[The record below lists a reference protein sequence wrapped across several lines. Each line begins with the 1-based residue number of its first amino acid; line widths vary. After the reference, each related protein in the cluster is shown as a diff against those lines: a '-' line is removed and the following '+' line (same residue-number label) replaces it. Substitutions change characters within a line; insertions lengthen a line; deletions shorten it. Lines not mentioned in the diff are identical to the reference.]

1 MEFKKPKFW
10 DYKKPNV
17 YSYLLWPISI
27 LIRLFN
33 FLKIL
38 ITRKNYSSTKTICV
52 GNIYLGGTGK
62 TSLSLKINEILRQ
75 KKIKTCFIKKFYSN
89 QIDEQNILEDNGKL
103 FKNKKRF
110 ESLKQA
116 AKEGYK
122 IAIFD
127 DGLQDFSINY
137 DLNIVCFNNINWI
150 GNGLTIP
157 SGPLR
162 ESINDI
168 KKYRNVFLN
177 GNNEDLDEI
186 KKYIFKIDPTIN
198 VYQGKYVPKNL
209 NEFNIKD
216 KFLVFSGIGNHATF
230 ISMLKI
236 NKFNI
241 VKEIEFPDHYEY
253 SKKDINNI
261 ISTAKDLDCK
271 IITTEKDYARLKI
284 DNFSDIKH
292 IKVDLE
298 ILNEEIFLKEISKLY
313 EQN

>member
-38 ITRKNYSSTKTICV
+38 ITRKNNSSTKTICV

-116 AKEGYK
+116 AMEDYK

-162 ESINDI
+162 ESINNI

-209 NEFNIKD
+209 NEFNTKD

>member
-38 ITRKNYSSTKTICV
+38 ITRKNCSSTKTICV

-62 TSLSLKINEILRQ
+62 TSLSLKINEILKQ

-198 VYQGKYVPKNL
+198 VFQGKYVPKNL

>member
-162 ESINDI
+162 ESINGI

>member
-10 DYKKPNV
+10 DYKKPNI

-253 SKKDINNI
+253 LEKDINNI

>member
-38 ITRKNYSSTKTICV
+38 ITRKNNSSTKTICV

-75 KKIKTCFIKKFYSN
+75 KKIKTCFIKKFYFN

-162 ESINDI
+162 ESINNI

-198 VYQGKYVPKNL
+198 IYQGKYVPKNL
-209 NEFNIKD
+209 NEFNTKD

>member
-17 YSYLLWPISI
+17 YSYFLWPISI

-186 KKYIFKIDPTIN
+186 KKCF
-198 VYQGKYVPKNL
+198 PKW
-209 NEFNIKD
+209 
-216 KFLVFSGIGNHATF
+216 
-230 ISMLKI
+230 
-236 NKFNI
+236 
-241 VKEIEFPDHYEY
+241 
-253 SKKDINNI
+253 
-261 ISTAKDLDCK
+261 
-271 IITTEKDYARLKI
+271 
-284 DNFSDIKH
+284 
-292 IKVDLE
+292 
-298 ILNEEIFLKEISKLY
+298 
-313 EQN
+313 QQ

>member
-162 ESINDI
+162 ESINDL

>member
-17 YSYLLWPISI
+17 YSYFLWPISI

-177 GNNEDLDEI
+177 GNNEDLEEI

>member
-17 YSYLLWPISI
+17 YSYFLWPISI

-284 DNFSDIKH
+284 DNFSDIKY

>member
-17 YSYLLWPISI
+17 YSYFLWPISI

>member
-116 AKEGYK
+116 AMEGYK

-162 ESINDI
+162 ENINGI

-253 SKKDINNI
+253 SKKDISNI

-284 DNFSDIKH
+284 DKFSDIKH

>member
-116 AKEGYK
+116 AMEDYK

-162 ESINDI
+162 ESINNI

>member
-17 YSYLLWPISI
+17 YSYFLWPISI

-162 ESINDI
+162 ESIDNI

-177 GNNEDLDEI
+177 GNNEDLEEI

>member
-116 AKEGYK
+116 TKEGYK

-162 ESINDI
+162 ESINNI
-168 KKYRNVFLN
+168 KKYKNVFLN

>member
-116 AKEGYK
+116 AMEGYK

-261 ISTAKDLDCK
+261 ISTAKVLDCK

>member
-27 LIRLFN
+27 LIRLLN
-33 FLKIL
+33 FLKII
-38 ITRKNYSSTKTICV
+38 ITIKNYSSTKTICI

>member
-17 YSYLLWPISI
+17 YSYFLWPISI

-253 SKKDINNI
+253 SKKVINNI

>member
-38 ITRKNYSSTKTICV
+38 FTRKKYSSTKTICV

-103 FKNKKRF
+103 FKKKKRF

-116 AKEGYK
+116 AMEGYK

-253 SKKDINNI
+253 SKKDISNI

>member
-17 YSYLLWPISI
+17 YSYFLWPISI

-253 SKKDINNI
+253 SEKDINNI

-284 DNFSDIKH
+284 DNFSDIKY

>member
-116 AKEGYK
+116 AMEDYK

-162 ESINDI
+162 ESINNI
-168 KKYRNVFLN
+168 KKYKNVFLN
-177 GNNEDLDEI
+177 GNNEDLEEI

>member
-17 YSYLLWPISI
+17 YSYFLWPISI

-116 AKEGYK
+116 AMEDYK

-198 VYQGKYVPKNL
+198 VFQGKYVPKNL

-253 SKKDINNI
+253 SKKDISNI

-284 DNFSDIKH
+284 DNFSDIKY

>member
-27 LIRLFN
+27 LIKLFN
-33 FLKIL
+33 FLKII
-38 ITRKNYSSTKTICV
+38 ITRKNYSLTKTICI

-89 QIDEQNILEDNGKL
+89 QIDEQNILADNGKL

-116 AKEGYK
+116 AMEGYK

-162 ESINDI
+162 ESINNI

-177 GNNEDLDEI
+177 GNNEDLEEI

-241 VKEIEFPDHYEY
+241 IKEIEFPDHYEY

-271 IITTEKDYARLKI
+271 IITTEKDYLRLENISSKKI
-284 DNFSDIKH
+284 NFIQSELH
-292 IKVDLE
+292 IIDENNLIE
-298 ILNEEIFLKEISKLY
+298 TIFE
-313 EQN
+313 

>member
-216 KFLVFSGIGNHATF
+216 KFLVFSGIGNHTTF

-241 VKEIEFPDHYEY
+241 IKEIEYPDHYQY

-271 IITTEKDYARLKI
+271 IITTEKDYERLKI
-284 DNFSDIKH
+284 YNFSDIKY

>member
-116 AKEGYK
+116 AMEDYK

-284 DNFSDIKH
+284 DNFSDIKY

>member
-1 MEFKKPKFW
+1 M
-10 DYKKPNV
+10 
-17 YSYLLWPISI
+17 
-27 LIRLFN
+27 
-33 FLKIL
+33 
-38 ITRKNYSSTKTICV
+38 
-52 GNIYLGGTGK
+52 
-62 TSLSLKINEILRQ
+62 
-75 KKIKTCFIKKFYSN
+75 
-89 QIDEQNILEDNGKL
+89 
-103 FKNKKRF
+103 
-110 ESLKQA
+110 
-116 AKEGYK
+116 EGYK

-162 ESINDI
+162 ESINGI

>member
-116 AKEGYK
+116 AMEDYK

-241 VKEIEFPDHYEY
+241 IKEIEFPDHYEY

>member
-1 MEFKKPKFW
+1 MEFKKPKFC

-17 YSYLLWPISI
+17 YSYFLWPISI

-62 TSLSLKINEILRQ
+62 TSLSLKINEILRK

-162 ESINDI
+162 ESIINI

-177 GNNEDLDEI
+177 GNNEDLEEI
-186 KKYIFKIDPTIN
+186 KKYIFKIDPAIN

>member
-162 ESINDI
+162 ESINNI
-168 KKYRNVFLN
+168 KKYKNVFLN
-177 GNNEDLDEI
+177 GNNEDLEEI

>member
-177 GNNEDLDEI
+177 GNNEDLEEI

>member
-10 DYKKPNV
+10 DYKKPNI

-62 TSLSLKINEILRQ
+62 TSLSLKINEILKQ
-75 KKIKTCFIKKFYSN
+75 KKVKTCFIKKFYSN

-162 ESINDI
+162 ESINNI

-209 NEFNIKD
+209 NEFNTKD